1 VKDVL
6 KKPDGGLMQPYPLE
20 AQLEK
25 LAGVARAAVVACN
38 QHPCGI
44 AVIELAAGMRQRQWQ
59 PEVERILKE
68 EGVPRMNVI
77 FMPSLPVDGR
87 HNTKIDRPLLRTRLE
102 TKPLWKRL
110 IGAPHRI
117 GLQPHE
123 PEEPDEMEAVSKVR
137 ASVSAGLNAS
147 ASAGGKLRHAKR
159 PQGALSPESEFKPMA
174 VDVGGVRKGIRLVVT
189 LVADLTTDDWD
200 RIFKQGEKVLTS
212 TAGLRE
218 SIERRQ
224 RIAIWWTAENELVGL
239 TTVDLHREKF
249 KGRQVVSIYTGNVW
263 LAPSARNAT
272 LLPQLG
278 FLCAKECYKRWPLTC
293 WMGGIYWFFGAA
305 SFMSYRFACRNFPV
319 VYPSRQRKTPKWQLE
334 YMCHLG
340 KKIYLKD
347 IDPEKLVDYKE
358 GGHRAFK
365 ELQSGDVDRSDP
377 DVDYFITRNPG
388 FKHGDTLLS
397 LVPLTPKQL
406 VGMVLKQ
413 RAKKKKIITE
423 AKAKEKAYRQ
433 DEKRIEMEA
442 RRTER
447 DRATSVRAS
456 FNGGSTPKPRTPRPS
471 SAAMTRHS
479 VYDPMR
485 GTGLD

>member
-1 VKDVL
+1 
-6 KKPDGGLMQPYPLE
+6 
-20 AQLEK
+20 
-25 LAGVARAAVVACN
+25 
-38 QHPCGI
+38 
-44 AVIELAAGMRQRQWQ
+44 
-59 PEVERILKE
+59 
-68 EGVPRMNVI
+68 
-77 FMPSLPVDGR
+77 
-87 HNTKIDRPLLRTRLE
+87 
-102 TKPLWKRL
+102 
-110 IGAPHRI
+110 
-117 GLQPHE
+117 
-123 PEEPDEMEAVSKVR
+123 
-137 ASVSAGLNAS
+137 
-147 ASAGGKLRHAKR
+147 
-159 PQGALSPESEFKPMA
+159 
-174 VDVGGVRKGIRLVVT
+174 
-189 LVADLTTDDWD
+189 
-200 RIFKQGEKVLTS
+200 
-212 TAGLRE
+212 
-218 SIERRQ
+218 
-224 RIAIWWTAENELVGL
+224 
-239 TTVDLHREKF
+239 
-249 KGRQVVSIYTGNVW
+249 
-263 LAPSARNAT
+263 
-272 LLPQLG
+272 
-278 FLCAKECYKRWPLTC
+278 
-293 WMGGIYWFFGAA
+293 
-305 SFMSYRFACRNFPV
+305 
-319 VYPSRQRKTPKWQLE
+319 
-334 YMCHLG
+334 MCHLG